1 MDSPSIVLWEA
12 AIKECEK
19 SFHLK
24 GNRNLLRTLKLDR
37 AWCLIETKEY
47 VAANESLEA
56 LLSDPDLPSMARQ
69 RASALKAETLV
80 CQEEWAAARDFAI
93 GPLLESRHPLARAFL
108 ASAVWEAATRLGDPS
123 KAPVP
128 TRRQL
133 ELLAVNGRKPWA
145 DRLIALGLEPAEER
159 LTSDQPRSHEATA
172 LGYASKPSL
181 PPQIC
186 VFRCALSCFE
196 EGSSTFCRVRRCP
209 WSIRTKHW
217 QGDSVRSEPE
227 VVAK

>member
-12 AIKECEK
+12 AIKECEE

-56 LLSDPDLPSMARQ
+56 LLSDPDLPSVARQ
-69 RASALKAETLV
+69 RASALKAETLM

-133 ELLAVNGRKPWA
+133 SCLPSTDANRGRIVSSPWDLNQLRSGSPAISRARTKP
-145 DRLIALGLEPAEER
+145 RP
-159 LTSDQPRSHEATA
+159 SDTR
-172 LGYASKPSL
+172 PSL
-181 PPQIC
+181 RFP
-186 VFRCALSCFE
+186 L
-196 EGSSTFCRVRRCP
+196 
-209 WSIRTKHW
+209 
-217 QGDSVRSEPE
+217 RS
-227 VVAK
+227 AYSGAR